1 LLNGLV
7 PLSRNARRSVAR
19 LRKLYLAYLRL
30 RFRHTKVLF
39 YWSGKESRMIVYK
52 ELASIEQ
59 DLGFS
64 ARTLYGLSNNLEK
77 HYHNVFIPKS
87 DGSKRKLSVPDLILK
102 RVQKS
107 IADNILVQYPI
118 SRYAK
123 AYKPGSGIQQNARP
137 HIGKKKL
144 LKLDIEGFF
153 DNINYSQVKDVVFYE
168 EKFSEP
174 IRVLLAMLC
183 YYKESLPQGAP
194 TSPAITNILM
204 YDFDE
209 TVGSFCNNKKIAYTR
224 YCDDMTFSGDFDES
238 EIIGFVKRELRKL
251 GLFLKN
257 RKTAVIPATKRQTVT
272 GIVVNEKLNI
282 TKEYK
287 KNIRQEMYYIKKF
300 GLDEHL
306 NKCGIS
312 DRQKYVLSLRGR
324 IAFVLGTVP
333 NNREFIEYKNFLSET
348 Q

>member
-1 LLNGLV
+1 
-7 PLSRNARRSVAR
+7 
-19 LRKLYLAYLRL
+19 
-30 RFRHTKVLF
+30 
-39 YWSGKESRMIVYK
+39 MIVYK

-64 ARTLYGLSNNLEK
+64 ARTLYGLSNHLEK

-107 IADNILVQYPI
+107 IADNILVQFPV

-123 AYKPGSGIQQNARP
+123 AYKVGSSVQRNAQP

-153 DNINYSQVKDVVFYE
+153 DHILYSQVKDIVFCE
-168 EKFSEP
+168 EKFAEP
-174 IRVLLAMLC
+174 IRILLTMLC

-194 TSPAITNILM
+194 TSPAITNIIM
-204 YDFDE
+204 FDFDE
-209 TVGSFCNNKKIAYTR
+209 TVGVFCNKKNIAYTR
-224 YCDDMTFSGDFDES
+224 YCDDMTFSGDFDEG
-238 EIIGFVKRELRKL
+238 EVITFVKKELFKL

-257 RKTAVIPATKRQTVT
+257 RKTVVVPASKRQTVT

-287 KNIRQEMYYIKKF
+287 RNIRQEMYYIQKF
-300 GLDEHL
+300 GMDEHL
-306 NKCGIS
+306 NKLGIS
-312 DRQKYVLSLRGR
+312 DKRGYLLSLKGR
-324 IAFVLGTVP
+324 ISFVLQTIP
-333 NNREFIEYKNFLSET
+333 NNREFVEYRKILNANLL
-348 Q
+348 